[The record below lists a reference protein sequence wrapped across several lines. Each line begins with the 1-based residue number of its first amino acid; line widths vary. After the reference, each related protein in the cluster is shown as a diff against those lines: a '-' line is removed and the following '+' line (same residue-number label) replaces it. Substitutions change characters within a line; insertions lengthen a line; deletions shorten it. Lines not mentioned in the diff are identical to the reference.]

1 MSEVG
6 EEQEVTNGEELFHQ
20 SATTLTSKIVFEVFS
35 QELRGVKEKLQIGQR
50 KPFIELCLEV
60 LKSNKSFESE
70 MILGQLSLG
79 ESPRSCHELVAQL
92 DKICTDHWLFVM
104 IIILMKPRP
113 RRRIKEEEGCLL
125 STRGTA
131 LASDKS
137 RDVQTKVLGKF
148 FRHRSSF
155 ATLLQ
160 KIVLYQSTIN

>member
-6 EEQEVTNGEELFHQ
+6 EEQEVTNEEELFHQ

-79 ESPRSCHELVAQL
+79 ESPRSCHEL
-92 DKICTDHWLFVM
+92 ISC
-104 IIILMKPRP
+104 P
-113 RRRIKEEEGCLL
+113 
-125 STRGTA
+125 TR
-131 LASDKS
+131 
-137 RDVQTKVLGKF
+137 
-148 FRHRSSF
+148 
-155 ATLLQ
+155 
-160 KIVLYQSTIN
+160 

>member
-50 KPFIELCLEV
+50 KPFIEV

-79 ESPRSCHELVAQL
+79 ESPRSCHELVS
-92 DKICTDHWLFVM
+92 C
-104 IIILMKPRP
+104 P
-113 RRRIKEEEGCLL
+113 
-125 STRGTA
+125 TR
-131 LASDKS
+131 
-137 RDVQTKVLGKF
+137 
-148 FRHRSSF
+148 
-155 ATLLQ
+155 
-160 KIVLYQSTIN
+160 